1 MIIKSCTKEGDS
13 VFVLFGSSG
22 SEVEVAK
29 KLNRNY
35 LTYEMKSDYY
45 EVICDR
51 LESGKIKNEY
61 RLMSVK

>member
-1 MIIKSCTKEGDS
+1 
-13 VFVLFGSSG
+13 
-22 SEVEVAK
+22 VAK

-35 LTYEMKSDYY
+35 LTCEMKSNYY

-61 RLMSVK
+61 RLMSMK